1 MAIAMTEA
9 DKEAKVPLAGR
20 NGHSCRPKLVS
31 RMTAALTAL
40 AFCAVQAGH
49 ADAQSISLIRDAET
63 EALIADY
70 TGPIFKAAGVASHNV
85 KVHIINDS
93 SFNAFVING
102 QHMFI
107 NTGAI
112 TQSETPNQLIGVI
125 AHETGH
131 IKGGHNARLRQL
143 MEKMQTAALLITALS
158 VGAMAAGAVAGNADT
173 AQAGGAMMLGGQQV
187 LTRSIL
193 SYVRQQ
199 ESSADRAA
207 VEFLNASHQSPAG
220 MLTVFKFFAEQ
231 TAGDTPRPLSA
242 YPSDA
247 AGTHRAT

>member
-1 MAIAMTEA
+1 M
-9 DKEAKVPLAGR
+9 
-20 NGHSCRPKLVS
+20 
-31 RMTAALTAL
+31 
-40 AFCAVQAGH
+40 QAGQ
-49 ADAQSISLIRDAET
+49 ASAQQLSLIRDAET

-70 TGPIFKAAGVASHNV
+70 TGPIFKAANVASHNI
-85 KVHIINDS
+85 KVHLINDN

-131 IKGGHNARLRQL
+131 IKGGHNARLREMMDKL
-143 MEKMQTAALLITALS
+143 QTAALLLQVLS
-158 VGAMAAGAVAGNADT
+158 VGAMVGGAVSGSADT
-173 AQAGGAMMLGGQQV
+173 AQAGTAMMLGGQQV
-187 LTRSIL
+187 LTRSVL

-199 ESSADRAA
+199 ESAADRAA

-220 MLTVFKFFAEQ
+220 MLKVFRFFADQ
-231 TAGDTPRPLSA
+231 SVGRCARTLTS
-242 YPSDA
+242 
-247 AGTHRAT
+247 